1 MEQIPEKEKTN
12 WIKAVDCICRIA
24 SCVILIFMVVL
35 LIVSRTPAGGYLPG
49 WLAAGGFVRK
59 YLIPVLS
66 SAAVGY
72 LTNAIAIWMLFRP
85 YKKHWFWPQGV
96 IPSQKKSFGHE
107 LGILIPQHLL
117 QPEKISAQIGKV
129 ALQYLKDPL
138 FVQKIR
144 DYVKSFLARQSD
156 KVAAVV
162 VPYIQKLTVQA
173 LRDNLTHEK
182 FCQFCQLVTHKFLND
197 DETRKKTV
205 QTAVALFK
213 DLLPGFS
220 NDLKKLVAAR
230 VANSFRQEHPIL
242 SWFKDN
248 LSGNSVEDEVESFW
262 RNGEK
267 ELLESLEQQETQEK
281 IAGYFAK
288 ALLKGKAW
296 TERPENAAEIDRFLL
311 ERRKS
316 AEKYV
321 GDYLAEKIPVFADEI
336 LSSDSFWTMLEE
348 KALPALQLYVV
359 RQLRGDG
366 DSLLA
371 KINISGKIEDAV
383 DRMNMKQLHHFVVK
397 ASNDNLTILQVFG
410 FFLGAAAGVIMALVL

>member
-1 MEQIPEKEKTN
+1 MKSITEPQKTN
-12 WIKAVDCICRIA
+12 WIKIIDLACRIA
-24 SCVILIFMVVL
+24 SCVILIFMAVL
-35 LIVSRTPAGGYLPG
+35 LIVSKTPAGNHLPG
-49 WLAAGGFVRK
+49 WLAAGGMVRK
-59 YLIPVLS
+59 YLIPVFS

-72 LTNAIAIWMLFRP
+72 LTNAIAIWMLFCP
-85 YKKHWFWPQGV
+85 YKKHWYWPQGV
-96 IPSQKKSFGHE
+96 IPRQKKRFGHE
-107 LGILIPQHLL
+107 LGFLIPRHLL

-144 DYVKSFLARQSD
+144 DYVKSFLARQSGRL
-156 KVAAVV
+156 AEAVI
-162 VPYIQKLTVQA
+162 PWIQDLTVQT
-173 LRDNLTHEK
+173 LRDNLTHEN
-182 FCQFCQLVTHKFLND
+182 FDRFCQLVTHNFLHD
-197 DETRKKTV
+197 AETRKKTV
-205 QTAVALFK
+205 QTAAALFK

-220 NDLKKLVAAR
+220 EDLKKLVAERA
-230 VANSFRQEHPIL
+230 AESFRKEHPIL

-248 LSGNSVEDEVESFW
+248 LSGNSVEDEVGIFW

-296 TERPENAAEIDRFLL
+296 TERPENAADIDRFLL

-336 LSSDSFWTMLEE
+336 LSSDSFWTMLQE
-348 KALPALQLYVV
+348 KALQALQLYVV

-371 KINISGKIEDAV
+371 KIDIPGKIEDAV
-383 DRMNMKQLHHFVVK
+383 DKMNMKQLHHFVVK
-397 ASNDNLTILQVFG
+397 ASNDNLTVLQVFG

>member
-1 MEQIPEKEKTN
+1 MEPIAEPKKTN
-12 WIKAVDCICRIA
+12 WIKIIDLACRIS
-24 SCVILIFMVVL
+24 SCVILIVMAVL
-35 LIVSRTPAGGYLPG
+35 LIVSKTPAGNHLPG
-49 WLAAGGFVRK
+49 WLAAGGLVRK
-59 YLIPVLS
+59 YLIPVFS

-72 LTNAIAIWMLFRP
+72 LTNAVAIWMLFCP
-85 YKKHWFWPQGV
+85 YDKKWYWPQGV
-96 IPSQKKSFGHE
+96 IPRQKKRFGHE

-144 DYVKSFLARQSD
+144 DYVKSFLARQSGRL
-156 KVAAVV
+156 AEAVT
-162 VPYIQKLTVQA
+162 PWIQKLTVQA
-173 LRDNLTHEK
+173 LRDNLTHDK
-182 FCQFCQLVTHKFLND
+182 FDQFCQLVTHNFLHNA
-197 DETRKKTV
+197 ETRAKTV

-220 NDLKKLVAAR
+220 EDLKKVVAERTAD
-230 VANSFRQEHPIL
+230 SFRKEHPIL

-248 LSGNSVEDEVESFW
+248 LSGSSVEDEVEKFW
-262 RNGEK
+262 CNGEK
-267 ELLESLEQQETQEK
+267 ELLGSLERKETQEK
-281 IAGYFAK
+281 IAGYFAQ
-288 ALLKGKAW
+288 ALLAVKAW
-296 TERPENAAEIDRFLL
+296 TELPENSAKIDQFLL
-311 ERRKS
+311 ERRQS

-321 GDYLAEKIPVFADEI
+321 SNYLAERIPVFADEI

-371 KINISGKIEDAV
+371 KIDIPGKIEDAV
-383 DRMNMKQLHHFVVK
+383 DKMNMKELHQFVVK
-397 ASNDNLTILQVFG
+397 ASNDNLTVLQVFG
-410 FFLGAAAGVIMALVL
+410 FFLGAAAGVVMALVL